1 MGLRLVHRFDGG
13 RCAVAYWGPTAQ
25 HATIAMG
32 LDPQQLEAHQ
42 PLSASPGAEMALTK
56 QPQAPSNG
64 AYPQQAEINP
74 AQACSAEAR
83 SAQASPGSSI
93 SLEAEVPELL
103 YEGMRQF
110 ISNHPQWDQYRL
122 VTSALANFLFQNG
135 CSDQTVTQHYLN
147 GLFLKP

>member
-1 MGLRLVHRFDGG
+1 
-13 RCAVAYWGPTAQ
+13 
-25 HATIAMG
+25 MG

-42 PLSASPGAEMALTK
+42 LLSASPGAEMA
-56 QPQAPSNG
+56 PAEHAPAPST
-64 AYPQQAEINP
+64 QAHQGQAKINL
-74 AQACSAEAR
+74 AGGHGD
-83 SAQASPGSSI
+83 QASPDSSI

-135 CSDQTVTQHYLN
+135 CSDQTVNQHYLN